1 MLAIYGGKSVSYA
14 PLCVRAN
21 CRLFRC
27 LPRMKCGG
35 RAAAPK
41 ALLTMPLLEVA
52 SSGSPWR
59 GEESIYHEIMVGKAK
74 IR

>member
-27 LPRMKCGG
+27 LLRIKCGG
-35 RAAAPK
+35 RAAASE
-41 ALLTMPLLEVA
+41 ALLAMPLLEVA

-59 GEESIYHEIMVGKAK
+59 G
-74 IR
+74 